1 MLTHR
6 TGIPYRGAGGEGR
19 GVENLC
25 GSGGCGL
32 AAGLAT
38 TGVPGRNDLGVGTPG
53 PCDLGTGVLG
63 PCNLG
68 MGVLGP
74 KDLGMGVPGPGPG
87 ARARDGGVP
96 GPGAAWRGGPGIRED
111 EDRRGGRGA
120 RAGLVIL
127 GVGGLCGAGGV
138 GRGCII
144 I

>member
-1 MLTHR
+1 M
-6 TGIPYRGAGGEGR
+6 
-19 GVENLC
+19 
-25 GSGGCGL
+25 
-32 AAGLAT
+32 
-38 TGVPGRNDLGVGTPG
+38 PGRNDLGVGTPG

-87 ARARDGGVP
+87 TRARDGGVP
-96 GPGAAWRGGPGIRED
+96 GPGAAWRGGPGSRED
-111 EDRRGGRGA
+111 EDRRGGREA

-144 I
+144 IKFYLTIYGI